1 VSAVILDPNRP
12 SAPAPT
18 RAPAIV
24 GALVGVMSSVGAVGK
39 NSKNK
44 DQGYAYRG
52 IDDVMPAVHSAL
64 VANDVVALPRVLQ
77 RLTEQRPRQYGG
89 VMYVTHVE
97 VMFRFVS
104 AADGSVEEVIVWG
117 EGADVADKSTS
128 KAQTMALKYALL
140 HALMIP
146 TEDIVDGDAETPDP
160 QAGPRPNAPARARID
175 GDWVLEAERRTASAR
190 STDDLGA
197 VWNAIG
203 EALSAG
209 RIDRPTADRIANGV
223 TARRAE
229 LAAEQAAAE
238 ARAQDDAAEAPH
250 EPAEPVER
258 PAAQTRAAQDAAAE
272 TPPPAPPEEAPHEA
286 EARRVRAARIARQYS
301 QEGTPQ

>member
-1 VSAVILDPNRP
+1 MSAIILDSNHP

-39 NSKNK
+39 NSRNK
-44 DQGYAYRG
+44 DQNYAYRG
-52 IDDVMPAVHSAL
+52 IDDVMPAVHAAL
-64 VANDVVALPRVLQ
+64 VANNVVALPRVLQ

-97 VMFRFVS
+97 VMFRLVS
-104 AADGSVEEVIVWG
+104 AVDGSVEEVIVWG

-160 QAGPRPNAPARARID
+160 QAGPRPSEPNRPRID
-175 GDWVLEAERRTASAR
+175 GEWVAQAEHYTASAR
-190 STDDLGA
+190 SEEELMT
-197 VWNAIG
+197 VWRAIG

-209 RIDRPTADRIANGV
+209 RIDRPTADRIADGV

-229 LAAEQAAAE
+229 VAAAS
-238 ARAQDDAAEAPH
+238 ASAASRAQDDAAEAPDA
-250 EPAEPVER
+250 PPQVRER
-258 PAAQTRAAQDAAAE
+258 ADIARAAQDAAAE
-272 TPPPAPPEEAPHEA
+272 TPPPPPVEESHAV
-286 EARRVRAARIARQYS
+286 EARRRRAARIAAQYA
-301 QEGTPQ
+301 QEGTP